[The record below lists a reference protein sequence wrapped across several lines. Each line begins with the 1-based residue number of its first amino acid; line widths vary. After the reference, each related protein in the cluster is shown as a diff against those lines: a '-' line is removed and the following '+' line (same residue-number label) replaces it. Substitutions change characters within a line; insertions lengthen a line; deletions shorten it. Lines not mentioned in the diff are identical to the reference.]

1 MHVKNLIALCG
12 ASIAVVL
19 APSAALAAAGT
30 KVTVRVEGVSKTL
43 LAPSVVQTHSG
54 WITKNGTPR
63 GSCPDT
69 SAAGALDVATH
80 HRWGGNYET
89 GVGLEITSIFGETHT
104 FASKKYFW
112 EVFVDNRAAS
122 VGACEQKLHNGD
134 KLLFAAV
141 SQTGFAYPIAI
152 RAPRSATVGH
162 RFNVKVVWFNAK
174 GVAEPLAGAAVSLH
188 GKSVKTKAN
197 GIVGITWGSPGT
209 IAIRASRLGYV
220 RAVPVHV
227 KVTAH
232 G

>member
-54 WITKNGTPR
+54 WITKNGTTR

-112 EVFVDNRAAS
+112 EVFVDNRAAT

-174 GVAEPLAGAAVSLH
+174 GVAEPLAGAVVSLH